1 MTKQDSELDT
11 SPLTLSAVREAADAI
26 KDVVTKTPLLENRD
40 VNAQL
45 GGRLLIKTE
54 NMQRTGAF
62 KIRGAYNRVRQMS
75 ADERSRGVIT
85 YSSGNHAQGVA
96 MAARVL
102 GTSAL
107 IVMPADAPPAKIA
120 STEALGAQVV
130 TYDRD
135 TESSDDVVA
144 RLRAE
149 TRRLPVPPSGDTR
162 VHAGAATVALEILD
176 QSADIGAS
184 CDAVL
189 IPCGGG
195 GLTAGAA
202 FVMNELSPAT
212 AVYAV
217 EPDTFDDTKRSL
229 EAGHRV
235 KNPTGRRT
243 ICDAIMTPTPNAQTF
258 EINKELLAG
267 GLSVSDD
274 AAKDAMLFA
283 YHHYKIV
290 VEPGA
295 AVGLAAVLS
304 GEIDPKGKNIIVVIT
319 GGNVDHARF
328 SQLLSEAGGCTR
340 VVT

>member
-1 MTKQDSELDT
+1 MTERDPELDT
-11 SPLTLSAVREAADAI
+11 TPITLSAVHDAAKAI
-26 KDVVTKTPLLENRD
+26 KDVVTKTPLLENQD
-40 VNAQL
+40 VNARL

-62 KIRGAYNRVRQMS
+62 KIRGAYNRIRQMS
-75 ADERSRGVIT
+75 ADERERGVIT

-96 MAARVL
+96 MAAAVF

-120 STEALGAQVV
+120 STEALGAKVV

-135 TESSDDVVA
+135 SESYDDVVA

-149 TRRLPVPPSGDTR
+149 TDRLPVPPSGDTR
-162 VHAGAATVALEILD
+162 VLAGAATVALEILD
-176 QSADIGAS
+176 QAAEVNAS

-217 EPDTFDDTKRSL
+217 EPDAFDDTKRSL

-235 KNPTGRRT
+235 KNPTGLRT

-258 EINKELLAG
+258 EINKSLLAG
-267 GLSVSDD
+267 ALSVSDQ

-304 GEIDPKGKNIIVVIT
+304 GEIDPKGKNIVVVIT
-319 GGNVDHARF
+319 GGNVDHQRF
-328 SQLLSEAGGCTR
+328 CHLVGEAGGCTR
-340 VVT
+340 E

>member
-1 MTKQDSELDT
+1 MTGHDPELDT
-11 SPLTLSAVREAADAI
+11 TPIDLSAVHDAAEAI
-26 KDVVTKTPLLENRD
+26 KDVVTKTSLLENQD

-62 KIRGAYNRVRQMS
+62 KIRGAYNRIRQMS
-75 ADERSRGVIT
+75 ADERKRGVIT

-96 MAARVL
+96 MAAAVF

-120 STEALGAQVV
+120 STEALGAKVV

-135 TESSDDVVA
+135 SESYDDVVA

-149 TRRLPVPPSGDTR
+149 TGRLPVPPSGDTR
-162 VHAGAATVALEILD
+162 VHAGAATAALEILD
-176 QSADIGAS
+176 QAAEANAS

-195 GLTAGAA
+195 GLTAGTA
-202 FVMNELSPAT
+202 FVMNALSPAT

-217 EPDTFDDTKRSL
+217 EPDAFDDTKRSL

-258 EINKELLAG
+258 EINKSLLAG
-267 GLSVSDD
+267 ALSVSDQ
-274 AAKDAMLFA
+274 AVKDAMLFA

-295 AVGLAAVLS
+295 AVGLAAVLT
-304 GEIDPKGKNIIVVIT
+304 GEIDSKGKNIVVVIT

-328 SQLLSEAGGCTR
+328 SQLVAEAGGCTR
-340 VVT
+340 E

>member
-1 MTKQDSELDT
+1 MTEHDPELDT
-11 SPLTLSAVREAADAI
+11 TPIDLGAVHDAAEAI
-26 KDVVTKTPLLENRD
+26 KDVVTKTPLPENQD

-62 KIRGAYNRVRQMS
+62 KIRGAYNRIRQMS
-75 ADERSRGVIT
+75 ADERKRGVIT

-96 MAARVL
+96 MAATVF

-135 TESSDDVVA
+135 SESYDDVVT

-149 TRRLPVPPSGDTR
+149 TGRLPVPPSGDTR
-162 VHAGAATVALEILD
+162 VHAGAATTALEILD
-176 QSADIGAS
+176 QAAQVNAS

-195 GLTAGAA
+195 GLTAGTA
-202 FVMNELSPAT
+202 FVMNALSPRT

-217 EPDTFDDTKRSL
+217 EPDAFDDTKRSL

-235 KNPTGRRT
+235 QNPTGRRT

-258 EINKELLAG
+258 EINKSLLAG
-267 GLSVSDD
+267 ALSVSDQ
-274 AAKDAMLFA
+274 AVKDAMLFA

-304 GEIDPKGKNIIVVIT
+304 GEIDPKGKNIVVVIT
-319 GGNVDHARF
+319 GGNVDAQRY
-328 SQLLSEAGGCTR
+328 SQLIAEAGGCTR
-340 VVT
+340 E

>member
-1 MTKQDSELDT
+1 MTEHDPDLDT
-11 SPLTLSAVREAADAI
+11 TPIDLCAVHDAAEAI
-26 KDVVTKTPLLENRD
+26 QDVVTKTPLLENQD
-40 VNAQL
+40 VNTQL

-62 KIRGAYNRVRQMS
+62 KIRGAYNRIRQMS
-75 ADERSRGVIT
+75 ADERKRGVIT

-96 MAARVL
+96 MAATVF

-107 IVMPADAPPAKIA
+107 IVMPGDAPPAKIS
-120 STEALGAQVV
+120 STESLGAQVV

-135 TESSDDVVA
+135 SESYDDVVA

-149 TRRLPVPPSGDTR
+149 TGRLPVPPSGDTR
-162 VHAGAATVALEILD
+162 VHAGAATTALEILD
-176 QSADIGAS
+176 QVAEVNAS

-195 GLTAGAA
+195 GLTAGTA
-202 FVMNELSPAT
+202 FVMNALSPGT

-217 EPDTFDDTKRSL
+217 EPDAFDDTKRSL

-258 EINKELLAG
+258 EINKALLAG
-267 GLSVSDD
+267 ALSVSDQ
-274 AAKDAMLFA
+274 AVKDAMLFA

-304 GEIDPKGKNIIVVIT
+304 GEIDPKGKNIVVVIT
-319 GGNVDHARF
+319 GGNVDAQRY
-328 SQLLSEAGGCTR
+328 SQLIAEAGGCTR
-340 VVT
+340 D

>member
-1 MTKQDSELDT
+1 MTEHDPELDT
-11 SPLTLSAVREAADAI
+11 TPIDLGAVHDAAEAI
-26 KDVVTKTPLLENRD
+26 KDVVTKTPLPENQD

-62 KIRGAYNRVRQMS
+62 KIRGAYNRIRQMS
-75 ADERSRGVIT
+75 ADERKRGVIT

-96 MAARVL
+96 MAATVF

-135 TESSDDVVA
+135 SESYDDVVT

-149 TRRLPVPPSGDTR
+149 TGRLPVPPSGDTR
-162 VHAGAATVALEILD
+162 VHAGAATTALEILD
-176 QSADIGAS
+176 QAAQVNAS

-195 GLTAGAA
+195 LTAGTA
-202 FVMNELSPAT
+202 FVMNALSPRT

-217 EPDTFDDTKRSL
+217 EPDAFDDTKRSL
-229 EAGHRV
+229 EAGHQV
-235 KNPTGRRT
+235 QNPTGRRT

-258 EINKELLAG
+258 EINKSLLAG
-267 GLSVSDD
+267 ALSVSDQ
-274 AAKDAMLFA
+274 AVKDAMLFA

-295 AVGLAAVLS
+295 TVGLAAVLS
-304 GEIDPKGKNIIVVIT
+304 GEIDPKGKNIVVVIT
-319 GGNVDHARF
+319 GGNVDAQRY
-328 SQLLSEAGGCTR
+328 SQLIAEAGGCTR
-340 VVT
+340 E